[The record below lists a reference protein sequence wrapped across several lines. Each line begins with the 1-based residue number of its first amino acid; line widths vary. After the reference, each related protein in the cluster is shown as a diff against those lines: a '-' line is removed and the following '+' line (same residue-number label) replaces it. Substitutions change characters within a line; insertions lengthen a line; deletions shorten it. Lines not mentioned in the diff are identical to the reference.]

1 MNKGKDSGEAPV
13 NPESDADEMS
23 RAADE
28 VWNLAEKYGFTTRHA
43 IKRVATA
50 LHDEA
55 RRLRQEE

>member
-1 MNKGKDSGEAPV
+1 MSEGKDSGETPV
-13 NPESDADEMS
+13 APESDADEMS

-28 VWNLAEKYGFTTRHA
+28 VWALAEKYGFTTRHT